1 MSIEKSRD
9 ELFTLEEPIQVFML
23 LNDDVQGKFFDSN
36 LVKMGVKTL
45 RWTQYEDG
53 KLLNDTKLVSI
64 EKSREKLLT
73 SEQRIY
79 KRGFDAKKAI
89 KVRSAENLH
98 RETKGKASKTAIQFE
113 FSVRFRWRRR
123 DESHQR
129 EIRLAT

>member
-36 LVKMGVKTL
+36 LVEMGVKAL

-79 KRGFDAKKAI
+79 KRGFDANFIVLNVARKRCWTFGMADFK
-89 KVRSAENLH
+89 L
-98 RETKGKASKTAIQFE
+98 
-113 FSVRFRWRRR
+113 
-123 DESHQR
+123 
-129 EIRLAT
+129 